1 MLQFLLL
8 VLLMSSATAATAQ
21 VDSRAAEIEAE
32 RDKKSRT
39 LQPDLPSRPER
50 IFRKIEDDKI
60 LERIT
65 AGIAGF
71 RIKFGGLTTGSGF
84 AVGPEYLRQEL
95 AGGEVTFRG
104 SARGSLKKYVLLD
117 LELDMPRLSNDRV
130 FLNLYAAH
138 RNYPRMQY
146 YGPGADSAK
155 SGRSNFRLEETGY
168 EGTGGFRPIR
178 NLKLGASAG
187 YSQFNV
193 GPGTDPRFVSA
204 ERVFSPVLAAGI
216 DRQSDF
222 LRGGF
227 FAQYDSRDFPGGPRK
242 GANYLVRY
250 SLYSD
255 RTFDIYSFRKL
266 DIDLQQYIPFFNE
279 RRVIALRGKTVLTD
293 TAGGNRVPFYLQPTV
308 GGSDD
313 LRGFRPFRFYDD
325 NMIVLNG
332 EYRWET
338 FSGLDMAVFVDGGKV
353 FHRHAD
359 WNFRNLEG
367 SVGAGMRFN
376 VRNSVFMRLDVGFS
390 HEGFQ
395 VWVKFNNVF

>member
-1 MLQFLLL
+1 MLLLL
-8 VLLMSSATAATAQ
+8 VLLMCSATAATAQ

-32 RDKKSRT
+32 REKKSRT
-39 LQPDLPSRPER
+39 LQPDLPSRPEQVL
-50 IFRKIEDDKI
+50 RKIEDEKI

-65 AGIAGF
+65 EGIAGF

-95 AGGEVTFRG
+95 AGGKVTFRG

-117 LELDMPRLSNDRV
+117 LELDMPKLADDRI
-130 FLNLYAAH
+130 FLNFYAAH

-155 SGRSNFRLEETGY
+155 SSRSNFRLEETGY
-168 EGTGGFRPIR
+168 EGTGGIRPLR
-178 NLKLGASAG
+178 HLKLGATAG

-204 ERVFSPVLAAGI
+204 ERVFSPVLAPGI

-242 GANYLVRY
+242 GGNYQVRY

-255 RTFDIYSFRKL
+255 RTFDAFSFRKL

-293 TAGGNRVPFYLQPTV
+293 TASGNRVPFYLQPTV

-338 FSGLDMAVFVDGGKV
+338 FSGLDMALFVDGGKV

-367 SVGAGMRFN
+367 SVGTGMRFN
-376 VRNSVFMRLDVGFS
+376 VRNSVFMRIDVGFS